1 MDYLQSNRPLA
12 KIRPVSNMPIPET
25 GMVIS
30 VVDDDASVRL
40 ATLDLL
46 NAAGFACEAF
56 SSGEEYFRSGQTERT
71 TCLILDLNM
80 QGMNGL
86 EVQHQVVQSGHDI
99 PIIFITAFPE
109 IRTRAQ
115 AIRAGAICYLTKP
128 YSDDELLAC
137 LERALGSPS

>member
-1 MDYLQSNRPLA
+1 MTKL
-12 KIRPVSNMPIPET
+12 ET
-25 GMVIS
+25 SIVIS
-30 VVDDDASVRL
+30 VVDDDASVRV

-56 SSGEEYFRSGQTERT
+56 SSGEEYFGSGKTEQT

-86 EVQHQVVQSGHDI
+86 EVQHQVVQSGKNI

-109 IRTRAQ
+109 ARTRTQ
-115 AIRAGAICYLTKP
+115 ALRAGATCYLTKP
-128 YSDDELLAC
+128 YSDDELLEC

>member
-1 MDYLQSNRPLA
+1 MTN
-12 KIRPVSNMPIPET
+12 PET
-25 GMVIS
+25 SIVIS

-56 SSGEEYFRSGQTERT
+56 SSGEEYFRSGQAERT

-86 EVQHQVVQSGHDI
+86 EVQHQVVQSGQSI

-109 IRTRAQ
+109 ARTRAQ
-115 AIRAGAICYLTKP
+115 ALGAGATCYLTKP